1 MNTSGSSAAVAMA
14 APKSVVER
22 IIGIFTNPRATME
35 DIAARPTWVVPLII
49 VVIASTAAGF
59 LLKDVIVQNTLSQ
72 MQEKNPNIPA
82 EQLATTETW
91 TRIMSWVGALVFTPI
106 FYVVLAAVFLF
117 VGNTVLGGEAKFKT
131 VFSMICWS
139 GIISL
144 LSSIVNIPV
153 MLSRGAMESATS
165 LASLLS
171 PDDSKSVFYFF
182 LSQIDLFTIW
192 WLVVIGFGMAAVYR
206 FSTNKGMTAAF
217 GLWAIYLVIAIGFKA
232 LFS

>member
-14 APKSVVER
+14 APKNVVER
-22 IIGIFTNPRATME
+22 IIGIFTDPRATME

-59 LLKDVIVQNTLSQ
+59 LLKDVIVENTISQ
-72 MQEKNPNIPA
+72 MQAKNPNIPA

-91 TRIMSWVGALVFTPI
+91 TRIMSWVGALVFTPL
-106 FYVVLAAVFLF
+106 FFVVLAAVFLF
-117 VGNTVLGGEAKFKT
+117 VGNTVLGGEARFKT
-131 VFSMICWS
+131 VFSMFCWS
-139 GIISL
+139 GMISL
-144 LSSIVNIPV
+144 VSSIVNIPV
-153 MLSRGAMESATS
+153 MLSRGSAESATS

-171 PDDSKSVFYFF
+171 PDDNKSVLFHF

-192 WLVVIGFGMAAVYR
+192 WLVVLGFGMAAVYR
-206 FSTNKGMTAAF
+206 FSTNKGMTAVF
-217 GLWAIYLVIAIGFKA
+217 GMWGVYVIIAVALKS